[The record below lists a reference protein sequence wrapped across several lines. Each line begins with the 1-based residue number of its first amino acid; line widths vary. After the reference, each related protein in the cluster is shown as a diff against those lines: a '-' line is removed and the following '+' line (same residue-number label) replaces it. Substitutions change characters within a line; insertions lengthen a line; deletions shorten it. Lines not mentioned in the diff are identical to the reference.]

1 MSSESEA
8 ASLSREE
15 IIALMKAHRELQEAY
30 ADVAR
35 QLEWFKRQLFGPKS
49 ERRLFDSAGRQL
61 SLGEILLPPPSEAPP
76 IEVPAH
82 RRRRPETNGAED
94 GEERLR
100 FDPSVPVEEIEVPN
114 PEMEGENP
122 DDYVMVGE
130 KVTERLA
137 QRPGSYVVLRYRR
150 KVYKRKADGVF
161 SCPSVPRAVLEKS
174 CADVSLLAGILI
186 DKFRFHL
193 PLYRQ
198 HQRLEA
204 AGIHLSR
211 GSLTHWVHQSGEL
224 LEPVYDANLVSI
236 LSSKVLAMDET
247 PIKAGRK
254 QRDPP
259 HRGVMKTAY
268 FWPLYG
274 DKDEIAFPFA
284 TTRGSVVV
292 RETLKGYSGVL
303 LTDGYK
309 VYDQYAKVTGGIEH
323 AQCWSHARRQ
333 YEKAETSDPKRVQ
346 EILEQIAGIYTA
358 EAPLRAKEVSPE
370 KTLAFRAECV
380 RPLVEAFFEKLKEIQ
395 REEIL
400 LPSSPFT
407 QAVGYSLQREKALR
421 VFLENPDVPMDT
433 NHLERAIRPIAMGRR
448 AWLFCWTEVGAKYVG
463 IIQSL
468 IYTCRVQGIDPYVY
482 LVDVLQRIDTHPAK
496 DVALLMPR
504 LWKDHFAG
512 NPLLSDLDRNKR
524 TGERPDADA
533 VR

>member
-1 MSSESEA
+1 MSIESEA
-8 ASLSREE
+8 ESLSREQ
-15 IIALMKAHRELQEAY
+15 ILSLLQAHRELQEAY

-49 ERRLFDSAGRQL
+49 ERRIFDSGGRQL
-61 SLGEILLPPPSEAPP
+61 SLGEMLSTAPREAPS

-82 RRRRPETNGAED
+82 RRRCPETKAAEEGAEP
-94 GEERLR
+94 LR
-100 FDPSVPVEEIEVPN
+100 FDPSVPVEEIEVPD
-114 PEMEGENP
+114 PEIEGQNP
-122 DDYVMVGE
+122 DDYMVVGE

-150 KVYKRKADGVF
+150 KVHKRKVDGVF
-161 SCPSVPRAVLEKS
+161 SCPPAPPAVLEKS

-186 DKFRFHL
+186 DKFRFHI

-204 AGIHLSR
+204 VGIHLSR
-211 GSLTHWVHQSGEL
+211 GSLTHWVHWSGEL
-224 LEPVYDANLVSI
+224 LAPVYGANLDSI

-274 DKDEIAFPFA
+274 DRDEIAFPFA
-284 TTRGSVVV
+284 TSRGSAVV
-292 RETLKGYSGVL
+292 REALKGYSGVL

-333 YEKAETSDPKRVQ
+333 YEKAESSDPKRVA
-346 EILEQIAGIYTA
+346 EVLEQIAAIYAA
-358 EAPLRAKEVSPE
+358 EAPLRAKRVSPE
-370 KTLAFRAECV
+370 NTLAFRAEHV
-380 RPLVEAFFEKLKEIQ
+380 RPQVEAFFEKLREIQ
-395 REEIL
+395 RQEIL
-400 LPSSPFT
+400 LPSSPLT
-407 QAVGYSLQREKALR
+407 QAVSYSLQREKALR
-421 VFLENPDVPMDT
+421 VFLENPAVPLDT

-496 DVALLMPR
+496 DVALLTPR
-504 LWKDHFAG
+504 LWKEHFGG
-512 NPLLSDLDRNKR
+512 NPLRSDLDRK
-524 TGERPDADA
+524 P
-533 VR
+533 